1 MDFVSWKDR
10 KPLVNALKGIYR
22 AVDAKAAEAALSA
35 FEASEWGQRYPAI
48 GPELAAGLGR
58 GDPVLRLPRG
68 GAQNPLHDG

>member
-10 KPLVNALKGIYR
+10 KPLVTALKAIYR

-35 FEASEWGQRYPAI
+35 FEASEWASHR
-48 GPELAAGLGR
+48 PELAAGLGR